1 MMVAKVTAAVS
12 RGSSKRSK
20 TVKLD
25 IQYAQKKATLRREV
39 KEEPTGEFVMHF
51 RTISVIGGSDS
62 DQKVLM
68 LAEQVGE
75 EIAKRNVALI
85 CGGLGG
91 VMEAACRGAKRNN
104 GLTIG
109 ILPTDSKEHA
119 NEFVDIVIPTGL
131 GYARNFLVAKA
142 GDAVI
147 AMDGSAGTLSEIAIA
162 WFSDRP
168 IVSVTSS
175 GGWAAKLAGTQLDG
189 RRTDKVYSA
198 KTPKEA
204 VQLVFDVLDWQ

>member
-1 MMVAKVTAAVS
+1 
-12 RGSSKRSK
+12 
-20 TVKLD
+20 
-25 IQYAQKKATLRREV
+25 
-39 KEEPTGEFVMHF
+39 MHF

-62 DQKVLM
+62 DEKVLM

-119 NEFVDIVIPTGL
+119 NEFVDIVIPTGI

-162 WFSDRP
+162 WFSNRP

-175 GGWAAKLAGTQLDG
+175 GGWAAKLAGTQIDG

-204 VQLVFDVLDWQ
+204 VQLVFDALDWQ